1 MQVSTRQPLNTV
13 SAPGQS
19 GGTEFGNKPV
29 QRALCTVVVG
39 KSQDAF
45 VWLEKSL
52 DKFTITTHSGKSM
65 VIVDDT
71 SMAMM
76 QRYASGNKTLYQRLV
91 DREVTFVDASTV
103 MTFVRK
109 KYGRNKLPQLLR
121 TLKKIRFANTGE
133 TKLGDFLRASALK
146 LLCSDYAFSH
156 NQQLQRVGV
165 VDADSLIPIRPGI
178 SASTGKSAIPIGMLS
193 GLTISTMDACT
204 FKMPSPAFVDS
215 EFFLTSLKYA
225 STRLNQPVLIYDIH
239 HVSHAHTSFFELGS
253 AKLAEKLAAD
263 VIQTADNLEQMP
275 WRAKINVVENIL
287 RSEQEIGEGESL
299 FWVGH
304 GLSHLIDRL
313 HFPPNLIC
321 KQYCLDHRQ
330 NDVTKCHHD
339 MTCAEDF
346 HNLQHIVSVSLH
358 KPLVLLSL
366 KSLARDIEKLSP
378 TTNIHVCCSD
388 EARLT
393 MVEFCHKSLDYNL
406 CLQSVM
412 NSRAMAIVHLMGTVT
427 TSDFNIGILSPRD
440 ALEKLSPSF
449 SSPLMDW
456 GFQSSVTNF
465 RPFVT
470 DKPETV
476 IALGK
481 EHADI
486 LLSNASAFFQLDASW
501 SLQCPQ
507 KTPRPQPPSQSPSQ
521 SPSQP
526 PSLFDQPITGLKYGV
541 VTGLADELFSFI
553 TLPTQYT
560 WLYHCGRGFCFGGE
574 TGLVLSLG
582 ENIYLQ
588 YIEPALP
595 DGLLKACIRPVARNT
610 LLAAALLQGQTVSV
624 LASMAGYTTI
634 RSMGTLAR
642 YLWTRAG
649 QASSEQ
655 ANGTDLQAA
664 GKQ

>member
-1 MQVSTRQPLNTV
+1 MQVSTRQPLNTA

-39 KSQDAF
+39 KCQDAL

-52 DKFTITTHSGKSM
+52 DKFTITTRSGKSM

-71 SMAMM
+71 SMAML
-76 QRYASGNKTLYQRLV
+76 QRYASGNSTLYQRLV
-91 DREVTFVDASTV
+91 DREVTFVAASTV

-109 KYGRNKLPQLLR
+109 KYGRNQLPQLLR
-121 TLKKIRFANTGE
+121 TLKTIRFANTGE

-165 VDADSLIPIRPGI
+165 VDADSLIPIQPGI

-193 GLTISTMDACT
+193 GLTINTMDACT
-204 FKMPSPAFVDS
+204 FNMPSPAFVDS

-239 HVSHAHTSFFELGS
+239 HGSHAHTSFFELGS

-287 RSEQEIGEGESL
+287 RSWQEIAESESL

-313 HFPPNLIC
+313 HLPPNLIC

-346 HNLQHIVSVSLH
+346 HDLQHIVSISLY

-378 TTNIHVCCSD
+378 TTNIHVCCGD
-388 EARLT
+388 QARLT

-412 NSRAMAIVHLMGTVT
+412 NSRAMAIVHLMGTVR
-427 TSDFNIGILSPRD
+427 TSDFNIGILSPTE

-465 RPFVT
+465 RPTVT
-470 DKPETV
+470 DKPETI

-507 KTPRPQPPSQSPSQ
+507 KTPHP
-521 SPSQP
+521 QP

-560 WLYHCGRGFCFGGE
+560 WLYHAGRGFCFGGE

-624 LASMAGYTTI
+624 LASIAGYTAV
-634 RSMGTLAR
+634 RSMGTMAR
-642 YLWTRAG
+642 YLWTRTG
-649 QASSEQ
+649 QATSEQ
-655 ANGTDLQAA
+655 AHGTDLQA
-664 GKQ
+664 GDKQ

>member
-52 DKFTITTHSGKSM
+52 DKFTITAHSGKSM

-71 SMAMM
+71 SMAML
-76 QRYASGNKTLYQRLV
+76 QRYASGNNTLYQRLV
-91 DREVTFVDASTV
+91 DREVTFVAASTV

-109 KYGRNKLPQLLR
+109 KYGRNQLPQLLR
-121 TLKKIRFANTGE
+121 TLKTIRFANTGE
-133 TKLGDFLRASALK
+133 TKLGDFLRASVLK

-165 VDADSLIPIRPGI
+165 VDADSLIPIQPGI
-178 SASTGKSAIPIGMLS
+178 SASTGKSAIPINMLS
-193 GLTISTMDACT
+193 GLTINTIDGCT
-204 FKMPSPAFVDS
+204 FNMPSPAFVDS
-215 EFFLTSLKYA
+215 EFFLTSLKYV
-225 STRLNQPVLIYDIH
+225 STRLNQPMLIYNIH
-239 HVSHAHTSFFELGS
+239 HVSHAHTRFFELGS
-253 AKLAEKLAAD
+253 AKLAEKLAAG
-263 VIQTADNLEQMP
+263 VIQTADNLQQMP
-275 WRAKINVVENIL
+275 WKAKVNVVEKTL
-287 RSEQEIGEGESL
+287 RSWQSIGEGESL

-304 GLSHLIDRL
+304 GLSDLIDHL
-313 HFPPNLIC
+313 HLPPNLIC
-321 KQYCLDHRQ
+321 LQYCHDHRQ
-330 NDVTKCHHD
+330 SDVTNCHHD
-339 MTCAEDF
+339 ITCAEDL
-346 HNLQHIVSVSLH
+346 HNLQHIVSISLH
-358 KPLVLLSL
+358 DPLVLLSL

-378 TTNIHVCCSD
+378 TTNIHICCSD
-388 EARLT
+388 KARLH

-406 CLQSVM
+406 CLQSEM
-412 NSRAMAIVHLMGTVT
+412 NNRAMSLVHLMGTVRI
-427 TSDFNIGILSPRD
+427 SDFNVGILSPRE
-440 ALEKLSPSF
+440 ALEKLLPSF
-449 SSPLMDW
+449 GSPLMDW

-465 RPFVT
+465 RPSVT
-470 DKPETV
+470 DKPETI

-486 LLSNASAFFQLDASW
+486 LLSNASTFFQLDASW

-507 KTPRPQPPSQSPSQ
+507 KTPSPQS
-521 SPSQP
+521 

-541 VTGLADELFSFI
+541 VTGLADELFSFT

-560 WLYHCGRGFCFGGE
+560 WLYHGGRGFCFGGE
-574 TGLVLSLG
+574 TGLMLSLG
-582 ENIYLQ
+582 ETIYLQ

-610 LLAAALLQGQTVSV
+610 LLAAALLQGQAVSV
-624 LASMAGYTTI
+624 LASMAGYAAV
-634 RSMGTLAR
+634 RSMGTMAR

-649 QASSEQ
+649 QATSEQ
-655 ANGTDLQAA
+655 AHGTDPQAA
-664 GKQ
+664 DKQ